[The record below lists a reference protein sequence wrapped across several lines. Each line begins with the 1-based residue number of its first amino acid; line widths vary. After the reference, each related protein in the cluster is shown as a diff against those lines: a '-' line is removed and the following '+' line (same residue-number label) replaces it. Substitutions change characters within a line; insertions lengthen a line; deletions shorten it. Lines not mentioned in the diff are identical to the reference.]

1 MTTTSKLI
9 TLPIGNCRNIPELL
23 KIKYEGL
30 IKLEP
35 VIFLPSRSL
44 CKPWDRV
51 PTGFVGLVRKSGKY
65 MGVWHSGLHLCIN
78 PSIKITHLVSNR
90 PIIFEI
96 KQEKFRTQ
104 DNVVV
109 KIDVSIT
116 FHINIDWED
125 NFETK
130 LYNFCYG
137 VQGDAHVDF
146 GAEQLEQI
154 LCIKQKEVI
163 GDTINKVKY
172 SEIKSNL
179 ILDPDYK
186 YQMELE
192 CKEILNKYYTE
203 NKYCPVITSLILTNI
218 QTEYVPDSLPKY
230 SETLPKYSE
239 TLPKYS
245 ETL

>member
-1 MTTTSKLI
+1 MNT
-9 TLPIGNCRNIPELL
+9 ELT
-23 KIKYEGL
+23 
-30 IKLEP
+30 
-35 VIFLPSRSL
+35 F
-44 CKPWDRV
+44 
-51 PTGFVGLVRKSGKY
+51 
-65 MGVWHSGLHLCIN
+65 
-78 PSIKITHLVSNR
+78 

-116 FHINIDWED
+116 FHINIDCE
-125 NFETK
+125 EK

-163 GDTINKVKY
+163 GDTINKIKY

-179 ILDPDYK
+179 NLD
-186 YQMELE
+186 Q

-218 QTEYVPDSLPKY
+218 QTEYVPCSMMSQIHIIDSLPKY
-230 SETLPKYSE
+230 SETL
-239 TLPKYS
+239 
-245 ETL
+245 